1 MHDDRLRQYIR
12 DFEESAEPDSDFSER
27 LFTELGGTAQRRATR
42 WPILL
47 AAAAIVVVTVAG
59 GAVAGGLVGRL
70 ANHQSPGPSA
80 SAVAVVVATPS
91 ASASESVS
99 ATPSSSPSSTP
110 TLGQSPTPT
119 PSATPTPLPSASPPP
134 SYHAWTQLAT
144 TPTVPTGIADFI
156 VGRDGRLY
164 AIPWGDDAQQ
174 VLVFDPGANTW
185 QLRQPAARRSYPV
198 GTGEAFVAAPDG
210 LFYSFAGGA
219 EGTDVFTYDPNTNQW
234 SSGPIARLP
243 IVYRDA
249 VVGDDGKVYLME
261 VCCTSGAH
269 LVTFD
274 LTTHQTTE
282 VGRRSWT
289 VLTLVRDDAGLL
301 RMTGNTGVGTYDPAS
316 NTWTWQDVNPTAP
329 LRGYLTAGGAQG
341 VYDASNDF
349 VTWKSGS
356 TWQSVQ
362 PPPNNQRIQSM
373 VWYSGNLY
381 VLTVD
386 RSLTGNQDG
395 PMQLWAISPGS

>member
-12 DFEESAEPDSDFSER
+12 ESEQSAEPDSEFGER
-27 LFTELGGTAQRRATR
+27 LFAELGGTARRRTTR

-47 AAAAIVVVTVAG
+47 AAAAIGVVTIAG
-59 GAVAGGLVGRL
+59 GAVAGGLVGQL

-80 SAVAVVVATPS
+80 SAVAVLVETPS
-91 ASASESVS
+91 ESASESAS
-99 ATPSSSPSSTP
+99 ATPSPSPSTTP
-110 TLGQSPTPT
+110 TLSPTPTPT
-119 PSATPTPLPSASPPP
+119 PSAIPTAQPSAAPPP
-134 SYHAWTQLAT
+134 AYHDWTQLAT

-156 VGRDGRLY
+156 VGRDRRLY

-174 VLVFDPGANTW
+174 VLVYDPGANTW
-185 QLRQPAARRSYPV
+185 QLRRPAARRAYDV

-219 EGTDVFTYDPNTNQW
+219 EGTDVFTYDPSTNRW
-234 SSGPIARLP
+234 STGPIARLP

-249 VVGDDGKVYLME
+249 VVGKDGKVYLME

-274 LTTHQTTE
+274 LTTHMTTE

-289 VLTLVRDDAGLL
+289 VLTLVRDDAGML

-316 NTWTWQDVNPTAP
+316 NAWTWQDVSPTAP
-329 LRGYLTAGGAQG
+329 LRGYLTAGGAEG
-341 VYDASNDF
+341 VYDASNDL
-349 VTWKSGS
+349 VTWKSGG
-356 TWQSVQ
+356 TWMNV
-362 PPPNNQRIQSM
+362 PPPPTNQRIQSI

-395 PMQLWAISPGS
+395 PMQLWAISPSS